1 MAIIV
6 INKDMVF
13 YPIQDNRTYYM
24 GNIDGVLDSK
34 KIVHSRVHILEYL
47 QYIGKELVEYD
58 SVEDYLEKNQVSF
71 AALEPEVT
79 LTLRTIDKGPRK
91 VWIEND
97 RGERLTVNYYSPC
110 TLYNSIEYKE
120 LKEKQQELFNH
131 IKLK

>member
-13 YPIQDNRTYYM
+13 YPIQDNKTYYM

-34 KIVHSRVHILEYL
+34 KIVHNRVHILEYL
-47 QYIGKELVEYD
+47 KYIGKELVEYD
-58 SVEDYLEKNQVSF
+58 SVEDYLEKNQVFF
-71 AALEPEVT
+71 AAKQPEVT
-79 LTLRTIDKGPRK
+79 LTLRTIDKGPGK

-97 RGERLTVNYYSPC
+97 RGERLTINYYSPC

>member
-1 MAIIV
+1 
-6 INKDMVF
+6 MVF

>member
-34 KIVHSRVHILEYL
+34 KIVHSRVHILECL
-47 QYIGKELVEYD
+47 KYIGKELVEYD

-97 RGERLTVNYYSPC
+97 RGERLTINYYSPC

-120 LKEKQQELFNH
+120 LKEKQQELFNQ
-131 IKLK
+131 IKLQ

>member
-1 MAIIV
+1 MKIIV
-6 INKDMVF
+6 ENPELVF
-13 YPIQDNRTYYM
+13 YPITDKQFYYLGDIKGILGNSRSVYSRQDVELYY
-24 GNIDGVLDSK
+24 K
-34 KIVHSRVHILEYL
+34 K
-47 QYIGKELVEYD
+47 IGKELVEYD

-120 LKEKQQELFNH
+120 LKEKQQELFNQ
-131 IKLK
+131 IKLQ